1 MLHGITEFLSTFGIW
16 GMFIHSFIDAIIFP
30 IPAFFL
36 QVSLSILNPSS
47 ALWLATV
54 GYIACLLGTPIGYL
68 IGRLLGKSVLT
79 KLVKKEWVEKAT
91 VMFKKNGEAAILI
104 GSFTPIPFKVFTI
117 LSGALH
123 FSIWRLLAFAAI
135 GRAAKFYI
143 VGVLFYYYGKAAE
156 QLINSYLTY
165 VFLGIAVVLAI
176 GWAWLKKRQK
186 KKEQAVRQLSEE
198 SPVQASIAPIEQAAE
213 TPALEET
220 VLADS
225 QKDRIPKDQAVKKM
239 TAPRKQVP

>member
-47 ALWLATV
+47 AIWLATV
-54 GYIACLLGTPIGYL
+54 GYIACLLGTPIGYM

-143 VGVLFYYYGKAAE
+143 VGILFYYYGKAAE

-176 GWAWLKKRQK
+176 SWTWLKKRK
-186 KKEQAVRQLSEE
+186 KKKAQAVQQLSEE
-198 SPVQASIAPIEQAAE
+198 VSAQVNVAQEDQ
-213 TPALEET
+213 ALEPL
-220 VLADS
+220 VLEESMHTDSS
-225 QKDRIPKDQAVKKM
+225 QKDRIPKEQVKKIS
-239 TAPRKQVP
+239 AARKQLP